1 MREGTEGGWDGVVGP
16 ETTLGN
22 LTLLAADALAAS
34 GKVATRAAAIL
45 FASQG
50 GAAVFASAALLTAPA
65 ASSTAAPSP
74 ADSTMEAAAI
84 ALAVAEVPNLRE

>member
-1 MREGTEGGWDGVVGP
+1 
-16 ETTLGN
+16 
-22 LTLLAADALAAS
+22 
-34 GKVATRAAAIL
+34 
-45 FASQG
+45 
-50 GAAVFASAALLTAPA
+50 LLTAPA